1 MVWQLLRPF
10 PISTVRRSLCTAF
23 PFLLILA
30 ATFANA
36 AYGAPAARLTGRIL
50 DENGTPVPNVQ
61 ISVTLESAGSTDA
74 FTDAEGNFQINIV
87 DVGKAHLR
95 AAKAGFFE
103 VKDRPFELI
112 AGENEITLV
121 LNHEKEIE
129 EQVEVRSSS
138 TQIDP
143 EQTAHQESLVQH
155 EILDTPVAGSHDLN
169 NVLIAMPGVVE
180 DTGDKIHV
188 AGSRADQ
195 TEVVLDGF
203 EINDPAT
210 NTYNSRVNVDAVR
223 QASVQSGR
231 YGAEYAHAG
240 AGVLALD
247 TAVGDDRF
255 RAGVT
260 NFIPGVSAQQGLHFG
275 NWYPRVTFSGPIKRG
290 RAWFSDGATVEHNF
304 TLFKDLPRGA
314 NTTAQWASDNLL
326 RGQINVTPHNQLQG
340 SFLLNELDATNQG
353 LGPFAPLST
362 TRDQRVHRSFV
373 SAKDQIWL
381 GHTLIEFGMA
391 MDWGGSSLVPQGTL
405 PYILTPT
412 TASGDY
418 FETVHARSHRLQVIG
433 NVLAGSRH
441 WHGLHDISAGVS
453 ADGLEVNQQAAR
465 TQIDT
470 ERVDATL
477 ADRTTFAGTASPR
490 ATNSQI
496 GIYVQDAWHPEKRLV
511 ITGGVRMDWDRLTR
525 GSIIGP
531 RLAGNFLPFGT
542 DRAKLTISWGRFYQ
556 PLDLSLF
563 EMGSD
568 QQRVDTYYDATGGVR
583 ISGPATSRFI
593 APAGLREPFFD
604 TTSAGWEQHIWT
616 ASLLGANV
624 IWRRGS
630 NGLAYQDLTPGVT
643 GSTYQ
648 LENGRRDRYRAAEV
662 WFRHSFT
669 DQAEIFFDYTR
680 SSATSN
686 QVLDPNLGMLFFVAQ
701 AGGAVP
707 WDTPN
712 RIISRGWTPTPLWH
726 LFFSYFAEYRTGFPF
741 NTVNTNQELIGAPDR
756 LRYPAYFSLNLGL
769 EKRFHFRGHEWAI
782 RVSAINVTDHADPD
796 SVINNVDAP
805 NFLTFAGGQRRAFTS
820 RLRLITRK

>member
-1 MVWQLLRPF
+1 MRTAGQWACRLL
-10 PISTVRRSLCTAF
+10 
-23 PFLLILA
+23 FLLIFA
-30 ATFANA
+30 TTFAVIACA
-36 AYGAPAARLTGRIL
+36 ARAPARLTGRIL
-50 DENGTPVPNVQ
+50 DENATPVADVQ
-61 ISVTLESAGSTDA
+61 VSVSLEGGGSAETFSDA
-74 FTDAEGNFQINIV
+74 AGNFQINTA
-87 DVGKAHLR
+87 DTGRAHLR
-95 AAKAGFFE
+95 AVKAGFFE
-103 VKDRPFELI
+103 VKDRPFELV
-112 AGENEITLV
+112 AGDNEITLL
-121 LNHEKEIE
+121 LNHETEIE

-155 EILDTPVAGSHDLN
+155 EILDTPVAGSHDLDQ
-169 NVLIAMPGVVE
+169 VLIAMPGVVE
-180 DTGDKIHV
+180 DTGAQIHV
-188 AGSRADQ
+188 AGARADE

-210 NTYNSRVNVDAVR
+210 NTYNTRINVDSVR

-240 AGVLALD
+240 TGVLALD

-290 RAWFSDGATVEHNF
+290 RAWFSDAATVEHSF
-304 TLFKDLPRGA
+304 TLFNNLPRGA
-314 NTTAQWASDNLL
+314 NITTQWAGDNLL
-326 RGQINVTPHNQLQG
+326 RGQLNVTPHNQLQG
-340 SFLLNELDATNQG
+340 SFLLNELDASHQG

-362 TRDQRVHRSFV
+362 TRDQRIHRSFV

-381 GHTLIEFGMA
+381 GRTLIEFGGA
-391 MDWGGSSLVPQGTL
+391 VDWGGSSLVPQGTL
-405 PYILTPT
+405 PYVLTPT
-412 TASGDY
+412 TAAGNY
-418 FETVHARSHRLQVIG
+418 FETLHAGSRRAQVIG

-441 WHGLHDISAGVS
+441 WHGAHDISAGIS
-453 ADGLEVNQQAAR
+453 ADALEVNQEAVR

-470 ERVDATL
+470 ERVNATL
-477 ADRTTFAGTASPR
+477 ADRTTFAGAASPR
-490 ATNSQI
+490 VTNSQT

-511 ITGGVRMDWDRLTR
+511 ITGGVRMDWDRLTQ

-531 RLAGNFLPFGT
+531 RLAGNFLPFGS

-563 EMGSD
+563 EMGLD
-568 QQRVDTYYDATGGVR
+568 QQRIDTYYDATGTALS
-583 ISGPATSRFI
+583 SGPATSRFI
-593 APAGLREPFFD
+593 ASGRLHEPFFD
-604 TTSAGWEQHIWT
+604 TASAGWEQHIWK

-624 IWRRGS
+624 ISRRGS
-630 NGLAYQDLTPGVT
+630 KGLAYQDLTPGAS
-643 GSTYQ
+643 GGTYQ
-648 LENGRRDRYRAAEV
+648 LENGRRDRYRAAEA

-686 QVLDPNLGMLFFVAQ
+686 QVLDPNLGMLFFVSQ

-712 RIISRGWTPTPLWH
+712 RIVTRGWTPTPLWH
-726 LFFSYFAEYRTGFPF
+726 LFLSYFAEYRTGFPF
-741 NTVNTNQELIGAPDR
+741 NTVNTNQQLIGAPDR
-756 LRYPAYFSLNLGL
+756 LRYPAYFSLNVGL

-782 RVSAINVTDHADPD
+782 RVSAINVTDHPDPD

-805 NFLTFAGGQRRAFTS
+805 NFLAFAGGQRRAFTA
-820 RLRLITRK
+820 RLRLIAQK